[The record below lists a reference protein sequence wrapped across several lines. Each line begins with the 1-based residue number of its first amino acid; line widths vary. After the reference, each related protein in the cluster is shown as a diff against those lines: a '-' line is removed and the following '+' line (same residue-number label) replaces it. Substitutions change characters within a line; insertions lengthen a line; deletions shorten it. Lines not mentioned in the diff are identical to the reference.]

1 MGRVHNF
8 LMLLCMGLADKRGG
22 LQNDRV
28 HVLLYGGWL
37 FLRRSGLAAAGAAR
51 SAAGSMQE
59 K

>member
-1 MGRVHNF
+1 MTG
-8 LMLLCMGLADKRGG
+8 CMGECA
-22 LQNDRV
+22 
-28 HVLLYGGWL
+28 LLYGGWL